1 MLRLLRT
8 FRPALEWLEYRMT
21 PAAAVAAP
29 VVPVDVSV
37 RDAVFS
43 GGDLAAGFSYLDAA
57 PSDAVTDAVFATTFG
72 PVGPTQ
78 FDFVPPPA
86 PKALPPT
93 PYGAG
98 SAPLPVFDLP
108 VYGTAP
114 PEEEAAPDAEPA
126 EPVEEMELVEA

>member
-29 VVPVDVSV
+29 AAPVDVSA
-37 RDAVFS
+37 RDALFS
-43 GGDLAAGFSYLDAA
+43 GGAVLTFTPAPVAAGYGTIDGDTSH
-57 PSDAVTDAVFATTFG
+57 AVTDAVFATTFG

-98 SAPLPVFDLP
+98 STPLPVFDLP
-108 VYGTAP
+108 AYGTAP
-114 PEEEAAPDAEPA
+114 LPEEEVAPDAEPA
-126 EPVEEMELVEA
+126 E